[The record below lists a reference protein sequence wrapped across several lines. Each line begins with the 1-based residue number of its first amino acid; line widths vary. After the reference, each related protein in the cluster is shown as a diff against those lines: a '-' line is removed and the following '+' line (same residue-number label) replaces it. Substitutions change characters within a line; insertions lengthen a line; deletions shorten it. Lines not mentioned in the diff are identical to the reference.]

1 MIVLSRLWL
10 SYQSACQGIVVRWA
24 CDPGLAKEICGEM
37 ILWDSGKYLLADEN
51 KLREEIV
58 PFLLLYIILSHFIP
72 GTRVPI
78 L

>member
-1 MIVLSRLWL
+1 M
-10 SYQSACQGIVVRWA
+10 RWA

-58 PFLLLYIILSHFIP
+58 PYLLLYIILSHFLP